1 MKKNCDILMLVPGAW
16 QGAHCVS
23 CHCGYEGVLIFPLRQ
38 GFSLNLCF
46 FSGYMG
52 VYEKDDQL

>member
-38 GFSLNLCF
+38 GFSLNLRF

-52 VYEKDDQL
+52 GI